1 MAKKVQRGL
10 GRGLGALLGDDVVE
24 QRPPEPQPAA
34 KEAVDEVRMLP
45 IRLIDPNRD
54 QPRRSFD
61 EAALEE
67 LAASIRAVGVIQ
79 PIIVA
84 PAGERYT
91 IIAGERR
98 YRASRMAELDEIP
111 AIVRDWDQQ
120 RRMEAALI
128 ENLQRDDLNAIE
140 EAAGVRRLM
149 DEGGL
154 TQERV
159 AERLGKSRPAV
170 ANLLRLLTLEKSVQQ
185 LVVEG
190 RLSAGHA
197 RALVTVEPARQVQ
210 LANLTV
216 QQGWSV
222 RQLER
227 ICAQPVKE
235 PAPKPVQV
243 RDQQFNQLEGMARE
257 LFGTRAKLDG
267 THESGKLT
275 LFYYSGDDLQRIWE
289 VLELAKE
296 GRLDVYKRQ
305 VSWSTWCASALRCP
319 TARTDFCWTVSPAQ
333 WIRRGRWKTLQRRTP
348 W

>member
-24 QRPPEPQPAA
+24 SKAPETAQQESPKAPA
-34 KEAVDEVRMLP
+34 DEVRMLP
-45 IRLIDPNRD
+45 IRLIDPNKE
-54 QPRRSFD
+54 QPRRCFNE
-61 EAALEE
+61 EAMQE
-67 LAASIRAVGVIQ
+67 LCASIRAVGVIQ

-84 PAGERYT
+84 PMGDRYR

-98 YRASRMAELDEIP
+98 YRASRMADLDEIP

-120 RRMEAALI
+120 RQMEAALI
-128 ENLQRDDLNAIE
+128 ENLQRDDLNPIE
-140 EAAGVRRLM
+140 EAMGVRRLM

-154 TQERV
+154 TQEKI
-159 AERLGKSRPAV
+159 AERIGKSRPAV

-190 RLSAGHA
+190 KLSAGHA
-197 RALVTVEPARQVQ
+197 RALVTVDAKRQVQ

-227 ICAQPVKE
+227 ICAQPVKDPE
-235 PAPKPVQV
+235 PKPAKV
-243 RDQQFNQLEGMARE
+243 RDQQFSQLEGMARE

-267 THESGKLT
+267 THEAGKLT

-289 VLELAKE
+289 VLELARE
-296 GRLDVYKRQ
+296 GRL
-305 VSWSTWCASALRCP
+305 
-319 TARTDFCWTVSPAQ
+319 
-333 WIRRGRWKTLQRRTP
+333 
-348 W
+348 